1 VCKAVPTHRND
12 EIRGSAEITR
22 GNLEERT
29 LLVLKRGGWSD
40 PDVLLVRAKG
50 GVAVV
55 KDFAPRRRW
64 VRAVFGTR
72 AISREVRALRSLAD
86 CPAVPNLLGQLDGL
100 AFAVEHRG
108 GPRLSRRRP
117 WTFTASFTQ
126 DLRAAVREMHA
137 RGVVHL
143 DLSHRSNVRADM
155 LGRVVLVDFAS
166 AVVFDPKGIGYRW
179 LLPLLA
185 RLDERALRK
194 WGNWLKNPPTN
205 TP

>member
-1 VCKAVPTHRND
+1 MAVVSKV
-12 EIRGSAEITR
+12 GSAAVSRVTR
-22 GNLEERT
+22 ANLHDRT

-40 PDVLLVRAKG
+40 PDVLLIRDDG
-50 GVAVV
+50 GVAIV
-55 KDFAPRRRW
+55 KDFAPRARW
-64 VRAVFGTR
+64 VRAFLGPR
-72 AISREVRALRSLAD
+72 AISREVRALESLAD
-86 CPAVPNLLGQLDGL
+86 CRAVPNLLGRLDGL
-100 AFAVEHRG
+100 AFAIEHRA

-117 WTFTASFTQ
+117 WTFSTNFAE

-155 LGRVVLVDFAS
+155 LGRAVLVDFAS
-166 AVVFDPKGIGYRW
+166 ALAFAPGGIARRW

-194 WGNWLKNPPTN
+194 WERWLAEPPTDVRS
-205 TP
+205 